1 MTTAVRD
8 TRNGSVRDTRNKG
21 ITRDGVAVA
30 AAALVEEVG
39 VERLSMRQVAA
50 RLGVSPMA
58 LYNHV
63 ENKEGLLDLVATHLR
78 AQIVVDE
85 SLPAVEQLVSLL
97 LQLCELGAQHPRL
110 LENPLALV
118 GDGPEALDLPLRMLH
133 LLAEMGLDPAQ
144 VRTTYNTL
152 TFVVTGAAAVRRTVR
167 TRSQVSTL
175 RGRERGLL
183 AAAAPADKDLV
194 SAMLALPRTTIE
206 EQLRY
211 AITTALG
218 R

>member
-1 MTTAVRD
+1 
-8 TRNGSVRDTRNKG
+8 
-21 ITRDGVAVA
+21 
-30 AAALVEEVG
+30 
-39 VERLSMRQVAA
+39 
-50 RLGVSPMA
+50 
-58 LYNHV
+58 
-63 ENKEGLLDLVATHLR
+63 
-78 AQIVVDE
+78 
-85 SLPAVEQLVSLL
+85 
-97 LQLCELGAQHPRL
+97 
-110 LENPLALV
+110 
-118 GDGPEALDLPLRMLH
+118 MLH